1 MLLICVFYVW
11 ICLKL
16 CDRRSTIS
24 AVVLEGLLETNY
36 VVAAF
41 SAMGWMIAIKW
52 MA

>member
-16 CDRRSTIS
+16 CDRRSAVS

-36 VVAAF
+36 VVAA
-41 SAMGWMIAIKW
+41 AAALVWLLAVGWII
-52 MA
+52 